1 MTTAKAVYLS
11 HGLELH
17 TDPGL
22 REISLGAWEDKPW
35 GELERCDAMN
45 LIRFNHSSPDFRVE
59 GGETFAQVQA
69 RQGHGAPGSGPPG
82 QTIALFSHGTAIR
95 CLGRPAGLGPGEM
108 DGLGH
113 SDNTAVTC
121 LEVEGERTRTVFE
134 NDNSHLPDEISTL
147 ARQRWWKE
155 RDGTSG
161 DANLW
166 FRPLNLKK
174 EGTVYRTARHEAWQD
189 VNGPAVPFDGDAFQ
203 RDALRCWKRAPERA
217 VMCAMQRDETAG
229 LLQMDLDEAAE
240 ECGLYPLPVH
250 GPRPRRRQGLGVQL
264 LGQAVSTYRPLGRDR
279 LRLCCAPDNGIAQR
293 FYQKYGFVKMGEEPG
308 ARGPLDVLEKY
319 IGFEAKES

>member
-1 MTTAKAVYLS
+1 
-11 HGLELH
+11 
-17 TDPGL
+17 
-22 REISLGAWEDKPW
+22 
-35 GELERCDAMN
+35 
-45 LIRFNHSSPDFRVE
+45 
-59 GGETFAQVQA
+59 
-69 RQGHGAPGSGPPG
+69 
-82 QTIALFSHGTAIR
+82 
-95 CLGRPAGLGPGEM
+95 M

-121 LEVEGERTRTVFE
+121 LEVEGDTARTVFE

-174 EGTVYRTARHEAWQD
+174 EGTVYRSARHEAWQD

-229 LLQMDLDEAAE
+229 LLQMDLDRGADD
-240 ECGLYPLPVH
+240 GVGYIPFLYMSPAH
-250 GPRPRRRQGLGVQL
+250 RRQGLGVQL

-293 FYQKYGFVKMGEEPG
+293 FYQKYGFVKVGEEPG

>member
-1 MTTAKAVYLS
+1 MAV
-11 HGLELH
+11 
-17 TDPGL
+17 
-22 REISLGAWEDKPW
+22 
-35 GELERCDAMN
+35 
-45 LIRFNHSSPDFRVE
+45 
-59 GGETFAQVQA
+59 
-69 RQGHGAPGSGPPG
+69 
-82 QTIALFSHGTAIR
+82 FSHGTLIR
-95 CLGRPAGLGPGEM
+95 NTLAAFLGYGYGSEEM
-108 DGLGH
+108 RKLGH

-229 LLQMDLDEAAE
+229 LLQMDLDRGAAE
-240 ECGLYPLPVH
+240 GVGYIPFLYMDPAH
-250 GPRPRRRQGLGVQL
+250 RRQGLGVQL